1 MYDFETVKIINNAIN
16 KGQEEVEKLIG
27 LGFDKHYILRSAL
40 QDNNALVE
48 YLISC
53 GADINWKDEEGV
65 YTVEYLVSED
75 DGTSRLSDPEFVE
88 IKDYIKYGFNVNQ
101 IWKDNGSIFRMAT
114 DWDNLELLKY
124 LIENGTTIHYTEAM
138 EDLVLKDGSDEYN
151 YIQGDYGQIL
161 KYLIDIGADTSKDNY
176 KILKEVKRFNLLSA
190 ANIIAEKAIEKLQ
203 LSQRQQESLN
213 WCVENKY
220 IDIVDL
226 VIEHQDSL
234 ALLKY
239 EIIPFVKHEHFNN
252 VIDYLTKKISSN
264 ASS

>member
-1 MYDFETVKIINNAIN
+1 MYDLETNIIINNAID
-16 KGQEEVEKLIG
+16 KGKEEVEKLIG
-27 LGFDKHYILRSAL
+27 LGFDKHYILRRAL

-65 YTVEYLVSED
+65 YTVEYLVSVD
-75 DGTSRLSDPEFVE
+75 DGICRLSDPEFVE
-88 IKDYIKYGFNVNQ
+88 IKDYIRCGFNVNQ

-138 EDLVLKDGSDEYN
+138 EDLILKDGSDEYD
-151 YIQGDYGQIL
+151 YIQGDYGKIL

-176 KILKEVKRFNLLSA
+176 KILKEAKRRNLLNG

-203 LSQRQQESLN
+203 LSQKQQEILKG
-213 WCVENKY
+213 CIEKEY
-220 IDIVDL
+220 INIAEL
-226 VIEHQDSL
+226 VINHQEYL
-234 ALLKY
+234 PLLKDDL
-239 EIIPFVKHEHFNN
+239 IPFVENEHLTK
-252 VIDYLTKKISSN
+252 VIDYLTKKAYSDDSL
-264 ASS
+264 